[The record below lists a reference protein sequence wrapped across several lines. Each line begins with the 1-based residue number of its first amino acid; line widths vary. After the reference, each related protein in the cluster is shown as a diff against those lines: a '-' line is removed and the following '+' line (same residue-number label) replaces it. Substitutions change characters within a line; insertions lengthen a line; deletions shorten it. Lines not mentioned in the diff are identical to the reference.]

1 MYNLYP
7 GHISKEFYELLDQY
21 YQSAVDVD
29 LIEFLLGDGQ

>member
-7 GHISKEFYELLDQY
+7 GHISNVFYQLIEDIAY
-21 YQSAVDVD
+21 DDID

>member
-7 GHISKEFYELLDQY
+7 GHISDGFYQLIENIAYNDI
-21 YQSAVDVD
+21 D